1 MTLSVGIGARQPEC
15 VSDEW
20 RWSYVLIFNETST
33 KGQAHS
39 KPPAWVAIDPPS
51 ALLQRCSLTTA
62 STTAAVR
69 ESESS
74 WLWNPQMWGWHWFCS
89 ADLSCCFF
97 FFFCRERKK
106 EKRKNIAENLVLYQ
120 HCGQLRERDGKR
132 GWLSGSGWIET
143 RWDTGTADGQI
154 FSAQSLHHVAGGSL
168 GDEHLL
174 LYLTWP
180 TVVPYIFCC
189 TERM

>member
-39 KPPAWVAIDPPS
+39 KPPAWLAIDPPS

-97 FFFCRERKK
+97 FFFLQGEKKRKKKEHCRESSTLSALWAAEREMEK
-106 EKRKNIAENLVLYQ
+106 EDDSVVVGGLRPGETLVQ
-120 HCGQLRERDGKR
+120 QMGR
-132 GWLSGSGWIET
+132 
-143 RWDTGTADGQI
+143 
-154 FSAQSLHHVAGGSL
+154 FSALSLSIMLQAARWVTNTYYSIWH
-168 GDEHLL
+168 DQQ
-174 LYLTWP
+174 
-180 TVVPYIFCC
+180 
-189 TERM
+189 